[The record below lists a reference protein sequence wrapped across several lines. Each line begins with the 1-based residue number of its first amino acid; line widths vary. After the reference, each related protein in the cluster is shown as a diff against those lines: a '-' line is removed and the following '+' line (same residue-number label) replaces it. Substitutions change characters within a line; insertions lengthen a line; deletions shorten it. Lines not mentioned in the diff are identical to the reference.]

1 MVSGILK
8 AGSECSTLVPGN
20 PAMYAERKIAM
31 KTAPTPCVAYRT
43 VLTCFWV
50 NCTFLLPQLII

>member
-1 MVSGILK
+1 
-8 AGSECSTLVPGN
+8 
-20 PAMYAERKIAM
+20 M